1 MNKNDAISCVL
12 RSKGGEIWSVAPQTC
27 VYDALEI
34 MADREVGAL
43 LVMEGSHLAGVVS
56 ERDYARKV
64 ILQGRSSKDTAVSE
78 IMTSEVVT
86 VTPRHTVDECMKLM
100 TELRVRH
107 LPVTDGVHIA
117 GIVSLGD
124 LVKYVI
130 TAQEQEIQH
139 LTAYIAGA
147 YPA

>member
-1 MNKNDAISCVL
+1 MNNNDAISRVL
-12 RSKGGEIWSVAPQTC
+12 RQKGAEIWSVAPDTT

-43 LVMEGSHLAGVVS
+43 LVLEGDRLSGVIS

-64 ILQGRSSKDTAVSE
+64 ILQGRSSRDTAVGD
-78 IMTSEVVT
+78 IMTHGVVT
-86 VTPRHTVDECMKLM
+86 VTPSHTVDECMKLM

-107 LPVTDGVHIA
+107 LPVTEGGRIV

-130 TAQEQEIQH
+130 TAQQEEIQH
-139 LTAYIAGA
+139 LHAYIAGA
-147 YPA
+147 YPV

>member
-1 MNKNDAISCVL
+1 MNNNDAISRVL
-12 RSKGGEIWSVAPQTC
+12 RQKGEQIWSVTPDTT

-43 LVMEGSHLAGVVS
+43 LVLESDDLVGVIS

-64 ILQGRSSKDTAVSE
+64 ILQGRSSKDTLVAD
-78 IMTSEVVT
+78 IMTHGVVT
-86 VTPRHTVDECMKLM
+86 VTPSHTVDECMKLM

-107 LPVTDGVHIA
+107 LPVTEGSQIVGV
-117 GIVSLGD
+117 VSLGD

-130 TAQEQEIQH
+130 TAQQEEIQH
-139 LTAYIAGA
+139 LHAYIAGA
-147 YPA
+147 YPV

>member
-1 MNKNDAISCVL
+1 MNKNDAISRVL
-12 RSKGGEIWSVAPQTC
+12 RQKGEEIWSVAPDTT

-34 MADREVGAL
+34 MANREVGAL
-43 LVMEGSHLAGVVS
+43 LVLEGGRLAGVVS

-64 ILQGRSSKDTAVSE
+64 ILQGRSSKDTAVGE
-78 IMTSEVVT
+78 IMTHGVVT
-86 VTPRHTVDECMKLM
+86 VTPSHTVDECMKLM

-107 LPVTDGVHIA
+107 LPVTEGGRIV

-130 TAQEQEIQH
+130 TAQQEEIQH
-139 LTAYIAGA
+139 LHAYIAGA